1 RDGALWYLRQFNS
14 SYQPNTGAIHRVLGP
29 DGAPAAPG
37 VSGDRDTAIGAQD
50 TVSVHWAVH
59 NTGACAGAQVFR
71 IRDPQAL
78 LVPPT
83 TPLAG
88 IPPRPGPGDSFG
100 PNLQVASPAVCD
112 PLVPDTLTFAAHP
125 LDFPASV
132 AVETTLVHCSA
143 TETAG
148 VASFTLLVQ
157 GPSVRL

>member
-1 RDGALWYLRQFNS
+1 YHPAADACVTHFPADYDGDYFYAEYYQGFVRRIRNTGGSWAPAPAAPGQPSPSDWANGIATVSDFAMGRDGALWYLRQFNS

-78 LVPPT
+78 LV
-83 TPLAG
+83 
-88 IPPRPGPGDSFG
+88 
-100 PNLQVASPAVCD
+100 
-112 PLVPDTLTFAAHP
+112 
-125 LDFPASV
+125 
-132 AVETTLVHCSA
+132 
-143 TETAG
+143 
-148 VASFTLLVQ
+148 
-157 GPSVRL
+157 